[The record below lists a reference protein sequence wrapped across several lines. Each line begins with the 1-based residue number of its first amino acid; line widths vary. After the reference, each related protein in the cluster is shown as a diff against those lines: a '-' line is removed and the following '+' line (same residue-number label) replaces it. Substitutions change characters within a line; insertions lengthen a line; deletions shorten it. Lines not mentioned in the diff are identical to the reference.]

1 MTPRMASERN
11 ARKNGASEG
20 HDVSLSISVEIQA
33 SGVTALGILFAV
45 LSGHAMLMRP
55 FRA

>member
-1 MTPRMASERN
+1 MVLLRDMMLAE
-11 ARKNGASEG
+11 
-20 HDVSLSISVEIQA
+20 SISVEIQA